1 MRWGD
6 AGGPRCRAFGLP
18 REDSSSARERS
29 MGAVVRIGLI
39 SVASFFQRVFGTG
52 GLRGSLLDES
62 TCFFAA
68 RGVVF
73 AQSGRSKGVY

>member
-1 MRWGD
+1 
-6 AGGPRCRAFGLP
+6 
-18 REDSSSARERS
+18 